1 MASRTNAGVEIVQD
15 DKILQ
20 ELESLQGA
28 ERLLGLTNALRK
40 SGRVVQKKAKALC
53 PPPGYPRDKPDRKP
67 LRETIGV
74 VTRNYPT
81 AVVVY
86 VGPQYPA
93 GAHGH
98 LVEFGHWLVRKSKKT
113 GQKKI
118 IKWVNAK
125 PFMRPAADETKNE
138 QHTVIVTSLRN
149 SVTTIRP
156 ATGIPPH
163 PLNLQIF
170 RVGLLDG
177 PGGGGLP
184 HLDSPRA

>member
-20 ELESLQGA
+20 ELESLEGA
-28 ERLLGLTNALRK
+28 ARLLGITNALRK
-40 SGRVVQKKAKALC
+40 GGRVVAKKAKSLC

-74 VTRNYPT
+74 VTRNYHN
-81 AVVVY
+81 AIVVY

-98 LVEFGHWLVRKSKKT
+98 LIEFGHWLVRKNKKT
-113 GQKKI
+113 GEKKI

-149 SVTTIRP
+149 SVPSIT
-156 ATGIPPH
+156 
-163 PLNLQIF
+163 L
-170 RVGLLDG
+170 
-177 PGGGGLP
+177 PGGTP
-184 HLDSPRA
+184 PTP